1 MQAMDKTPRVLGLLA
16 SRKVELV
23 RLIKINA
30 I

>member
-1 MQAMDKTPRVLGLLA
+1 MQAMDKTPRVLVLLA